1 MSASII
7 EFRPRD
13 GLTQDECNTAMARLR
28 PVMET
33 LCGAQGRR
41 AVITTR
47 RNEDGTLCVSAELD
61 DGGYALRRHGGRYM
75 LYRDWDIVAEA
86 GSLDDVLAVAT
97 QPASRPPSS

>member
-47 RNEDGTLCVSAELD
+47 RNEDGRLYVSVELD
-61 DGGYALRRHGGRYM
+61 DSSYVLSRYGRRYILHHDRE
-75 LYRDWDIVAEA
+75 LVAEA
-86 GSLDDVLAVAT
+86 GTLEDLLASV
-97 QPASRPPSS
+97 SRR